1 MDFKPIKQQYE
12 RSTLMKRF
20 LTLAF
25 VAAIG
30 LAVAGTASA
39 EVITSGGVA
48 AYPAGASANGIANS
62 RHNLGAFGEHVTAQ
76 NLDLNTGGV
85 ATGTSEICVF
95 CHTPHHANKT
105 DFGAPLWNRGID
117 STTFIAYGTTV
128 GGTVAT
134 ASDVVG
140 SSSLACL
147 SCHDGTTSFDNL
159 VNAPGK
165 GGGVGNGNGGG
176 AVDGQG
182 AVQGWQ
188 PFAEKAANVGAGRL
202 GIGANDQG
210 ALTNDLSNDHPMSIT
225 YNGGTVASLRLTST
239 VISDLGGDGIGTGLN
254 EGIGYLLQ
262 PEKIGNAEYTANLA
276 QNRWAVSGFISDT
289 ATIADLLRGGKVEC
303 ASCHDPHFNNKSWDE
318 VDITYSAAGF
328 ETAAGQEA
336 DSNGMFLRRVGGNTG
351 SGVCRTCHNK

>member
-1 MDFKPIKQQYE
+1 
-12 RSTLMKRF
+12 MKRF

-39 EVITSGGVA
+39 AVITSGGVA

-76 NLDLNTGGV
+76 NLDLNGGGT
-85 ATGTSEICVF
+85 ATGTSEICIF

-117 STTFIAYGTTV
+117 STTFIAYGSTV
-128 GGTVAT
+128 GGSFVA
-134 ASDVVG
+134 AGDVVG

-176 AVDGQG
+176 AVDGTG

-188 PFAEKAANVGAGRL
+188 PFAEKAASVGAGRL
-202 GIGANDQG
+202 AIGADDQG
-210 ALTNDLSNDHPMSIT
+210 GLTNDLSNDHPMSIT
-225 YNGGTVASLRLTST
+225 YSGGTRASLRLTTT

-262 PEKIGNAEYTANLA
+262 PTKGPNNPEYIANLQ
-276 QNRWAVSGFISDT
+276 QNRWAVAGYISDT
-289 ATIADLLRGGKVEC
+289 ATIADLLRDGKVEC

-318 VDITYSAAGF
+318 VDITYSNADF
-328 ETAAGQEA
+328 NTTLLQEQ